1 MRIAHFIDIIKS
13 SFGRTLFKNP
23 AGYDIGTDIST
34 IGDDDFITKSMTI
47 AVGSGQS
54 YKIPAGSPYPSV
66 LTNGVEFIT
75 TATDLIVQ
83 CKIANPDVV
92 NELTTKGAPTIIGI
106 GRNGGGT
113 AILTINI
120 QTNEDPDNPGQV
132 EQDTWVRII

>member
-23 AGYDIGTDIST
+23 AGYDVGTDIST

-66 LTNGVEFIT
+66 LTNGVEFSLTSTDFLLQCTIADPETAHKRT
-75 TATDLIVQ
+75 T
-83 CKIANPDVV
+83 N
-92 NELTTKGAPTIIGI
+92 GAPTLYDIQLNAGETQIE
-106 GRNGGGT
+106 
-113 AILTINI
+113 TITI
-120 QTNEDPDNPGQV
+120 QTNTIDGTTV
-132 EQDTWVRII
+132 EQDTWVRVV